1 MEIGNNSSDK
11 KPINFGAKQVAIVLL
26 TLLTA
31 GIHGIVLN
39 IQMQTIDPL
48 FTLNAIGY
56 LALLGA
62 LYLQVPIAKDNRSL
76 VRWLFIAYTA
86 VTVLAWIAIGDKSWP
101 GDALGY
107 ITKLIEVFL
116 ILMLWLEGRNT
127 KA

>member
-1 MEIGNNSSDK
+1 MEIRNNLSEK
-11 KPINFGAKQVAIVLL
+11 RQFKFRTNQVAIILL

-48 FTLNAIGY
+48 FTLNALGY
-56 LALLGA
+56 LALLAA
-62 LYLQVPIAKDNRSL
+62 LYLPLPIAKDNRPL
-76 VRWLFIAYTA
+76 VRWIFIGY
-86 VTVLAWIAIGDKSWP
+86 TVLTVLVWVAIGDKSWP

-116 ILMLWLEGRNT
+116 ILLLWLEGRT
-127 KA
+127 SSS